1 MRILG
6 WFSKLLI
13 SVVLISFLSIFTTA
27 YMVDLYINKF
37 LAKWNM
43 EDTVKPAMDAEDYI
57 SKLIHP
63 TELLYPEQSMSEEDT
78 EDAGLPVFNQK
89 SINELESNE
98 GIEPIAPLGDQSD
111 NKAESP
117 ASSDAVPSSAEQ
129 PSSSASTTTPSSSS
143 NELKDALVM
152 SAQEF
157 NEKRKK
163 LTNKD
168 KSEIFSI
175 LITKLP
181 QKELQKM
188 SLLLEDGITEEELND
203 LEGVMDAYLGQ
214 KEVAKLLAILNK
226 Y

>member
-27 YMVDLYINKF
+27 YMVDQYINKF
-37 LAKWNM
+37 LAKWNI
-43 EDTVKPAMDAEDYI
+43 EDTVKPAMDAEDYM
-57 SKLIHP
+57 SKLLHP
-63 TELLYPEQSMSEEDT
+63 SELLNPEQPFSEVDT
-78 EDAGLPVFNQK
+78 EDPGLPVFNQE
-89 SINELESNE
+89 SIDVLESNE
-98 GIEPIAPLGDQSD
+98 VIDPLPALEDQFD
-111 NKAESP
+111 HNAENP
-117 ASSDAVPSSAEQ
+117 ASSDASPSSAQ
-129 PSSSASTTTPSSSS
+129 QPTAPSSTPSSSS

-175 LITKLP
+175 VITKLP

-188 SLLLEDGITEEELND
+188 SLLLEDGITEEELTD
-203 LEGVMDAYLGQ
+203 LESVMDAYLGQ
-214 KEVAKLLAILNK
+214 KEIEKLLAILNK

>member
-27 YMVDLYINKF
+27 YMVDQYINKF
-37 LAKWNM
+37 LEKWNI
-43 EDTVKPAMDAEDYI
+43 EDTVKPAMDAEDYM
-57 SKLIHP
+57 SKLLHP
-63 TELLYPEQSMSEEDT
+63 SELLNSEQPISEEDMEVSENA
-78 EDAGLPVFNQK
+78 EDTGLPVFNQE
-89 SINELESNE
+89 SIEDLESNE
-98 GIEPIAPLGDQSD
+98 GIEPIAPEAAPSSTQQPS
-111 NKAESP
+111 
-117 ASSDAVPSSAEQ
+117 ASSS
-129 PSSSASTTTPSSSS
+129 TPSSSS
-143 NELKDALVM
+143 KELKDTLVM

-163 LTNKD
+163 LTTKD

-175 LITKLP
+175 VITKLP

-203 LEGVMDAYLGQ
+203 LESVMAAYLGQ
-214 KEVAKLLAILNK
+214 KEIEKLLAILNK